1 MLEDELV
8 VDELEES
15 SRVERSTANVHK
27 VLDVVSG
34 WVLAFVYRLVVEAYG
49 PRTLQSQAW
58 ASQLCGH

>member
-34 WVLAFVYRLVVEAYG
+34 FVLAFVYR
-49 PRTLQSQAW
+49 
-58 ASQLCGH
+58 